1 MSRSYGDKHYVPEM
15 YQCFKNHIEFIAL
28 MPVMSYENG
37 FKLASHATDMHATLD
52 IFPYDSNVFGGDSQR
67 DKTITPTRPS
77 H

>member
-1 MSRSYGDKHYVPEM
+1 
-15 YQCFKNHIEFIAL
+15 